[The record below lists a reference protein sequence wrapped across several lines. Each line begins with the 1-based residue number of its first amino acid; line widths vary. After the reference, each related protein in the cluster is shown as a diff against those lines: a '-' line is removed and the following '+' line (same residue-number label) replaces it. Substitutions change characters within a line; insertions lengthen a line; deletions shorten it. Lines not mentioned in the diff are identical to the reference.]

1 MRPYEV
7 VLVLEADADDATVD
21 GAVSRLKDLVST
33 KSGTTGQVQKWGRR
47 RFAYELKHRHEGY
60 YALVEMNAEPEA
72 ISDIDRMLTLSDDI
86 VRHKI
91 IRIPESVAG
100 RERPALHTETTEE
113 VVESTGAT
121 S

>member
-7 VLVLEADADDATVD
+7 VLILEADADDATVD
-21 GAVSRLKDLVST
+21 GAVTRLKDLVAT
-33 KSGTTGQVQKWGRR
+33 KSGATGQVSKWGRR

-60 YALVEMNAEPEA
+60 YTLVEMTAEPEA
-72 ISDIDRMLTLSDDI
+72 IADIDRMLTLSDEI

-91 IRIPESVAG
+91 IRIPDSVAG
-100 RERPALHTETTEE
+100 RERPALHTEATEQ
-113 VVESTGAT
+113 VAESTGAT